1 VTSLS
6 EAGQASRDCT
16 EQRLL
21 FLPLLRMDVTKAPTS
36 AQDGCRKAHAASI
49 AEPVKFDA
57 MLTHPA
63 VAKLFA
69 CGALFFAAPE
79 TP

>member
-1 VTSLS
+1 MAEVR
-6 EAGQASRDCT
+6 EATRAAT
-16 EQRLL
+16 EQRLM
-21 FLPLLRMDVTKAPTS
+21 FLPLLRMDVTKAPQA

-63 VAKLFA
+63 VVRLFA
-69 CGALFFAAPE
+69 CGALYFGME
-79 TP
+79 